1 MPTAS
6 HKKAAEDHEAAAKA
20 HHAAAELHGEGD
32 HVAAMEKSTK
42 AHSCCCSADK
52 STADA
57 HKLSAAQ
64 AKNK

>member
-1 MPTAS
+1 MPMAS
-6 HKKAAEDHEAAAKA
+6 HTKAAEDHEAAAKA

-32 HVAAMEKSTK
+32 HAAAMEKSTR

-57 HKLSAAQ
+57 HKLSAAK
-64 AKNK
+64 AKK